1 MTERAFGFLRINERE
16 SKPRSRGLTEIRG
29 AYYTPV
35 GRRYLEDLFVV
46 ALTRRVVATGLDAK
60 PSAQPPR
67 KRLGRGCRLRLEAE
81 GQARPRHP
89 ALRLGARGPRRG
101 RRAFVTA
108 RVARER
114 RLAWERTEM
123 HRSTA

>member
-29 AYYTPV
+29 PYYTPV

-60 PSAQPPR
+60 AERATSAQTT
-67 KRLGRGCRLRLEAE
+67 
-81 GQARPRHP
+81 RPRSRTP
-89 ALRLGARGPRRG
+89 SMLRRVGFANSVVPDLQENWTRPGVASLAKW
-101 RRAFVTA
+101 RAAVQWL
-108 RVARER
+108 RPVSPS
-114 RLAWERTEM
+114 WQP
-123 HRSTA
+123 S